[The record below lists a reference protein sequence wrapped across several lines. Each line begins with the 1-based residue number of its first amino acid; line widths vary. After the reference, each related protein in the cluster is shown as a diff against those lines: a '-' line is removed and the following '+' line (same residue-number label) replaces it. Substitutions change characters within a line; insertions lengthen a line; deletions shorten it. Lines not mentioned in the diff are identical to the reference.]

1 MRIAFYGDSLTRGV
15 PGISF
20 LRVLE
25 SMLPQDELVNLG
37 KGGDTV
43 ISLYRR
49 IARSETQGSSDLA
62 VLWVGVN
69 DVLATVSRS
78 HSALKWLMGQPRAR
92 DLFEFR
98 EYYGRTL
105 ECLCSSA
112 DNVLTV
118 SPLLIGEDR
127 SNPWNRRLEELGET
141 TRSISE
147 SLDGVHYVDL
157 RSELATGC
165 AESEASDYVPRSVTR
180 IALESLFLRSPE
192 RVDKMASRRDLHLT
206 LDGVH
211 LNSTGAERVA
221 MVIRRAIDGF
231 SASQADALRSTDRG

>member
-1 MRIAFYGDSLTRGV
+1 MHIVFYGDSLTRGV

-20 LRVLE
+20 LRMLMP
-25 SMLPQDELVNLG
+25 MLPQDELINLG

-43 ISLYRR
+43 VSLYRR
-49 IARSETQGSSDLA
+49 VARSKDRRGSDLA

-78 HSALKWLMGQPRAR
+78 HTALKWLMGQPRAR
-92 DLFEFR
+92 DLIEFR

-105 ECLCSSA
+105 QCLCSSA
-112 DNVLTV
+112 DAILTV

-127 SNPWNRRLEELGET
+127 SNPWNRRLLELGET
-141 TRSISE
+141 IRSISR

-157 RSELATGC
+157 HSELAPGW
-165 AESEASDYVPRSVTR
+165 AALEASDYVPRSVTR
-180 IALESLFLRSPE
+180 IALESLFLRSSQS
-192 RVDKMASRRDLHLT
+192 VDRMASRRGLHIT

-211 LNSTGAERVA
+211 LNTTGAERVA
-221 MVIRRAIDGF
+221 MAIRRAID
-231 SASQADALRSTDRG
+231 SLRAPLAEELRSMDRG

>member
-25 SMLPQDELVNLG
+25 PMLPQDELKNLG

-78 HSALKWLMGQPRAR
+78 HSALKWLMGQPCAR
-92 DLFEFR
+92 DLIEFR
-98 EYYGRTL
+98 EYYGRIL
-105 ECLCSSA
+105 ECLWSSA
-112 DNVLTV
+112 DAILTV

-157 RSELATGC
+157 RSELTAGW
-165 AESEASDYVPRSVTR
+165 AASEASDYVPRSVTR

-206 LDGVH
+206 LAGVH

-231 SASQADALRSTDRG
+231 SASQAEALRSTDRG